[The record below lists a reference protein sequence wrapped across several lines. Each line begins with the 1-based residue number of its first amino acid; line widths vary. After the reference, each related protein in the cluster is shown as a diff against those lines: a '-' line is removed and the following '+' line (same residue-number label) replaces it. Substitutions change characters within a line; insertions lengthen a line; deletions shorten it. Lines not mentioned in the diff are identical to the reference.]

1 MEPLFF
7 LSAKFAKRSTE
18 QKTQDSN
25 MRLYLEAQS
34 PLGQR
39 GSSLKQEL
47 RMKLSRSKVST
58 YEHTT
63 VNGTYSFKHEDFEY
77 RIFFLL

>member
-34 PLGQR
+34 PLGQK
-39 GSSLKQEL
+39 GEL
-47 RMKLSRSKVST
+47 PKA
-58 YEHTT
+58 
-63 VNGTYSFKHEDFEY
+63 GTQNEVEQIKSFY
-77 RIFFLL
+77 L